1 MESGESSTANLSA
14 RSGCREPLD
23 LDHLRR
29 VTFGDRA
36 LASEVLQIFLQQS
49 AMLCERI
56 AAENACPKSVAAL
69 VHRLKGSA
77 RGVGAWRVAEA
88 AETLEGI
95 AADPACLPVGLAAL
109 VAALE
114 EAQAFIRTLPTEN

>member
-1 MESGESSTANLSA
+1 MESRESCTANISA
-14 RSGCREPLD
+14 RGCQEPLD

-36 LASEVLQIFLQQS
+36 LACEVLQIFAQQS

-56 AAENACPKSVAAL
+56 AADNADPKSVAAL

-88 AETLEGI
+88 AETLEG
-95 AADPACLPVGLAAL
+95 ATGGQTGFPVGLATL

-114 EAQAFIRTLPTEN
+114 EAQAFIRALPTEN